1 MVLYFHN
8 SHTFPHTF
16 ETATLAYF
24 NRYPNPY
31 ASHVLS
37 IDTIDRHIDAEGRL
51 HQTKL
56 IVKTGRLPKWVKPF
70 LGKISTS
77 WIIERTVVDPSSQ
90 TMQTYT
96 RNLDHTKI
104 IQIQEYNQYTFDR
117 ELNQTTNNTTVTFSS
132 GFQGLGIK
140 NRIERWSQS
149 KFAENLKKSRQGLRY
164 VMDSIRDRLHLLQKA

>member
-8 SHTFPHTF
+8 SHTYPHTF
-16 ETATLAYF
+16 ETVSLAYF

-31 ASHVLS
+31 SSHVLS
-37 IDTIDRHIDAEGRL
+37 TDTLDKHIDSEGRL

-56 IVKTGRLPKWVKPF
+56 VMKAGRLPKWVKPF

-77 WIIERTVVDPSSQ
+77 WIIERTVVDPKNK

-104 IQIQEYNQYTFDR
+104 IQIEEHNQYTFDPTS
-117 ELNQTTNNTTVTFSS
+117 NHTTNKITVKFSS
-132 GFQGLGIK
+132 GFRGLGIK
-140 NRIERWSQS
+140 NRIESWSKT
-149 KFAENLKKSRQGLRY
+149 KFDENLMRSRQGLRY
-164 VMDSIRDRLHLLQKA
+164 VMDSVRDRLYSLQTV